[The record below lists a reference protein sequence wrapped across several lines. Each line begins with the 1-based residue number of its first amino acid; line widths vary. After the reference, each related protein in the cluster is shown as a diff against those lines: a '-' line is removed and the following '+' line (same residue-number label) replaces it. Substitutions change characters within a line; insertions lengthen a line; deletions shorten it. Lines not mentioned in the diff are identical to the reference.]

1 MELIDS
7 ILQVLQS
14 SMDAAALSDLEIGT
28 VKTVDPLSVVTQDV
42 QDPIPAVAL
51 ILTAAVV
58 EKKIPILT
66 HNHEIHDTFTGGGSS
81 MDALTGIV
89 CYENGKALPIK
100 DGCIILNRALEAG
113 DKVIMLRV
121 LSGQKHIILSRA
133 F

>member
-7 ILQVLQS
+7 ILQVVQGG
-14 SMDAAALSDLEIGT
+14 MAAASLSDLEIGT

-51 ILTAAVV
+51 ILTTAVV

-81 MDALTGIV
+81 LGGLAGEV
-89 CYENGKALPIK
+89 CCEKGEGPPIK